1 MGVDTDAD
9 GIGDI
14 CDQCINDPD
23 NDSDLYTVCGDINN
37 CPSTPNG
44 STLGT
49 CAKLAGGVI
58 IGTGVTCLNYEDCE
72 EGEYCQMEQGDVNNN
87 GIGGACE
94 CYADVNCSTKVDLA
108 DLVIM
113 KGEFLQSCPCQADCN
128 GDNVVN
134 LGDLVIM
141 KTQFMRSNC
150 PACP

>member
-72 EGEYCQMEQGDVNNN
+72 EDEYCQMEQGDVNNN
-87 GIGGACE
+87 GMGEACE

-108 DLVIM
+108 DLV
-113 KGEFLQSCPCQADCN
+113 
-128 GDNVVN
+128 V
-134 LGDLVIM
+134 M
-141 KTQFMRSNC
+141 KTQFLRTDC